1 MHEMKR
7 SYFDIQYSIFKAAYG
22 EWKRYPSGFYP
33 LQEQLPFPDRPYF
46 VIISG
51 SQRLS
56 SGINNTISR
65 KITSVTK
72 KGAAPLRRSPVFI
85 LKTLRTK
92 NKFTP
97 IGGAI
102 SPISRLTTYNIPN
115 QTRSNPSFVSK
126 GAKIGIVSMVMVI
139 ESKREP
145 RMR

>member
-56 SGINNTISR
+56 SGINNTITVYISNR
-65 KITSVTK
+65 PRSMQKIKTHLPI
-72 KGAAPLRRSPVFI
+72 KGTVR
-85 LKTLRTK
+85 
-92 NKFTP
+92 
-97 IGGAI
+97 
-102 SPISRLTTYNIPN
+102 
-115 QTRSNPSFVSK
+115 
-126 GAKIGIVSMVMVI
+126 
-139 ESKREP
+139 
-145 RMR
+145 